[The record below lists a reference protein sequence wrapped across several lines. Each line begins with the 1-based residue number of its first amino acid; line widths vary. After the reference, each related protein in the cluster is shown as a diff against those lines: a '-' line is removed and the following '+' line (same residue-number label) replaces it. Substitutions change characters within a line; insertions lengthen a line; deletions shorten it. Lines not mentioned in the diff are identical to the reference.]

1 MSTWST
7 QCCGIRPFWR
17 GAPTPVRRSGVAA
30 PCRQRRGRAAI
41 CRHLRGGP
49 GGGGGT
55 SRGPAPWSCDLPP
68 PSGRG
73 AAVRR
78 RRTVEAM
85 TSDEQA
91 GPDPYAEHP
100 EESVFPGA
108 GERVSDA
115 DRQRALDAEPA
126 GNATVG
132 DTVDTDDVD
141 SRAHEVGAGAEEFS
155 EQVDGGHQV

>member
-1 MSTWST
+1 
-7 QCCGIRPFWR
+7 
-17 GAPTPVRRSGVAA
+17 
-30 PCRQRRGRAAI
+30 
-41 CRHLRGGP
+41 
-49 GGGGGT
+49 
-55 SRGPAPWSCDLPP
+55 
-68 PSGRG
+68 
-73 AAVRR
+73 
-78 RRTVEAM
+78 M

-132 DTVDTDDVD
+132 DMVDTDELD
-141 SRAHEVGAGAEEFS
+141 SSAHEDGAASEEVA
-155 EQVDGGHQV
+155 EQVDGGHLSD